1 MLRLGHAFCW
11 LINLCVYLCSKGKHE
26 DITREYFEAKTRY
39 DGIMESLR
47 NVERY
52 SEVRVVSSSCRSF

>member
-39 DGIMESLR
+39 DGMMESLR